1 MGETIL
7 GELLKILF
15 FIFHFC
21 FSLFAGIGCS
31 SGDSIRRTPEPALEQ
46 VLFNSDSFCPGFHLF
61 CFDGDTRSL
70 SFRGVFKNSTS
81 EKSIF
86 LDYYLS
92 SFEVS
97 FPIGVSLKLDGDWFN
112 LRKVG
117 TDYSDSV
124 RISSFVPTEVA
135 DKIIHAKEIAFS
147 FSSREKTINRF
158 FSPVET
164 AKFQFLLKSLREKLD
179 TQSNLNILNPWCFW
193 LDVSE
198 FWTLGIFFWLWAT
211 FYDPLDLWIYVG
223 LIFLLFLNSRGLMDA
238 GFLFTINLKTGF
250 WIFD

>member
-1 MGETIL
+1 MGIFFQIQGILKKLGETIL

-15 FIFHFC
+15 FIFLFC
-21 FSLFAGIGCS
+21 FSLFTGIGCS

-46 VLFNSDSFCPGFHLF
+46 VLFNSDSLCPGFHLF
-61 CFDGDTRSL
+61 CSGGDTRSL

-97 FPIGVSLKLDGDWFN
+97 FPVGVSLKLDGAWFN

-147 FSSREKTINRF
+147 FSSREKTTNQF
-158 FSPVET
+158 FSPAEA

-179 TQSNLNILNPWCFW
+179 TQSKLNILNP
-193 LDVSE
+193 
-198 FWTLGIFFWLWAT
+198 
-211 FYDPLDLWIYVG
+211 
-223 LIFLLFLNSRGLMDA
+223 
-238 GFLFTINLKTGF
+238 
-250 WIFD
+250 

>member
-1 MGETIL
+1 MRKALQRRSLIFFFGILRFLWNFLSNPRYTKKMGETIL

-179 TQSNLNILNPWCFW
+179 TQSNLNILNP
-193 LDVSE
+193 
-198 FWTLGIFFWLWAT
+198 
-211 FYDPLDLWIYVG
+211 
-223 LIFLLFLNSRGLMDA
+223 
-238 GFLFTINLKTGF
+238 
-250 WIFD
+250 